1 MARRAIQFQKGLSLS
16 EFQRLYG
23 TEDLCEAALEKTR
36 WPDGFRCPRCGGNE
50 HGLVYGRRLKRYQC
64 RICRHQA
71 TLTSGTIMQ
80 ATKLPLT
87 TWFQAFYLIGQAKIG
102 ISSLELS
109 CHLDVNYDT
118 AWLLHNKV
126 LKAMSDRDDAYVLRG
141 KIQMD
146 DAYLG
151 GERPGGKAGRG
162 SENKVPIIAA
172 VSLNES
178 GHPIHAKITPVIG
191 FSSEA
196 VGSWAMAH
204 LDPDCTVLTDG
215 LACFRSVITAGCSHE
230 AVVTGGKHP
239 NDLPQFRW
247 VNTLLGNL
255 KTSLS
260 GTFHAFNFD
269 KYAKRYLGGYCFGF
283 NRRFSLPAMT
293 ERIANAVCC
302 CIPCTERDLR
312 VAESYG

>member
-1 MARRAIQFQKGLSLS
+1 MEPER
-16 EFQRLYG
+16 
-23 TEDLCEAALEKTR
+23 T
-36 WPDGFRCPRCGGNE
+36 
-50 HGLVYGRRLKRYQC
+50 
-64 RICRHQA
+64 
-71 TLTSGTIMQ
+71 GTIMQ
-80 ATKLPLT
+80 ATKPPLT
-87 TWFQAFYLIGQAKIG
+87 TWFQAFYLIGQAKTG

-109 CHLDVNYDT
+109 RHLGVKYDT
-118 AWLLHNKV
+118 AWLLHNKI
-126 LKAMSDRDDAYVLRG
+126 LRTMTDREDAYVLRG

-162 SENKVPIIAA
+162 SENKIPIVAA
-172 VSLNES
+172 VSLSEA
-178 GHPIHAKITPVIG
+178 GHPIHAKITPVAG

-196 VGSWAMAH
+196 VGALARENLAPGCAVIS
-204 LDPDCTVLTDG
+204 DG
-215 LACFRSVITAGCSHE
+215 LACFRSVTTAGCSHE
-230 AVVTGGKHP
+230 AIVTGGKHP

-247 VNTLLGNL
+247 INTLLGNL

-269 KYAKRYLGGYCFGF
+269 KYARRYLGGYCFRF
-283 NRRFSLPAMT
+283 NRRFSQAAIT

-302 CIPCTERDLR
+302 CMPCTERDLR